1 MFRKTLRA
9 LPGQFSRQNDQ
20 NPTSGTKCAK
30 SVCDPDK
37 TFYTL
42 SRARFVGHDSGVLG
56 SRALALPF
64 LPRFSARSKRD
75 VDRRSEGHRK
85 NVVFH
90 VSDAKKQRKPL
101 FSLL

>member
-1 MFRKTLRA
+1 MDIEKYRPFFTYHPIDISLSFDNTHMCYMSCGAIIRYNMFGKTLRA

-42 SRARFVGHDSGVLG
+42 SRARFVGHDSGVLD
-56 SRALALPF
+56 SRALA
-64 LPRFSARSKRD
+64 
-75 VDRRSEGHRK
+75 
-85 NVVFH
+85 
-90 VSDAKKQRKPL
+90 
-101 FSLL
+101 